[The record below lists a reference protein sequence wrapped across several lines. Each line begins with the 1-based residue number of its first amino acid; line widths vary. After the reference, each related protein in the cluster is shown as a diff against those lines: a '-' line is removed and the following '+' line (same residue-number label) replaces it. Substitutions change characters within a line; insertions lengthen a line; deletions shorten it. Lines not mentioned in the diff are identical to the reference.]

1 MMRPLITAV
10 IIILLVY
17 PCSALKVGIYDNPP
31 LVFKED
37 GMVEGFYID
46 ILEAVAEK
54 DDWKL
59 EYVYD
64 SFPNLLDRLK
74 DGEIDLLVAVAY
86 TEERAEVLLFN
97 NETVLTNWG
106 IVVAREHLDSILSLE
121 GLKIAG
127 VKEDLYFESLKKLA
141 SDFKIDCEFLEVM
154 GDYREVVEQVRSG
167 GQMRVWFQES
177 MHPSMRRDW
186 RKAT

>member
-64 SFPNLLDRLK
+64 SFPNLLDRHDSFPNLLDRLK

-97 NETVLTNWG
+97 NETVLTN
-106 IVVAREHLDSILSLE
+106 
-121 GLKIAG
+121 
-127 VKEDLYFESLKKLA
+127 
-141 SDFKIDCEFLEVM
+141 
-154 GDYREVVEQVRSG
+154 
-167 GQMRVWFQES
+167 
-177 MHPSMRRDW
+177 
-186 RKAT
+186 